1 MTIVAIVDSGVNLKH
16 RDIVAKLWRN
26 IAEIPGNGIDDD
38 SNGAV
43 DDVHGFDALASAGL
57 SASLL
62 NDGDP
67 QGHGTHVAGIVAR
80 LSPKSKIM
88 PIRILDADGNG
99 RMSDALFAW
108 SYALEN
114 GAKVIN
120 NSFGVV
126 GLPPAEFSFME
137 EAVRFGR
144 KKYGAVFVVAAGNQS
159 NNNDILP
166 GTPANV
172 SGMISVGATTA
183 SGGVASFSNFGKTS
197 VHLFAPGE
205 RIVSSDA
212 FNSSGSTI
220 KNGTSQAAPMVS
232 AVLANFSGKKKNISA
247 SALEQ
252 KLFKSLKPSQQ
263 LAGVSVSG
271 SLLASG
277 MTRKITRLSP
287 KARSLRS
294 SSVDHVTGQRR
305 RDRLIG
311 VLDPSTGVTQ
321 KDVENDLLCKGN
333 SCIDPPVWPFEN
345 IAIFHV
351 NKSSRRSSGGCVG
364 SRHRSDR
371 VFDKPRKL
379 NSSAKAFN
387 QMVDSGFFQSLEWDA
402 VVQLASADIP
412 SRTNSVHS
420 GLLETFA
427 P

>member
-16 RDIVAKLWRN
+16 RDIVTKLWKN
-26 IAEIPGNGIDDD
+26 SAEIPGNGIDDD
-38 SNGAV
+38 FNGAV

-67 QGHGTHVAGIVAR
+67 QGHGTHVAGIVTR

-333 SCIDPPVWPFEN
+333 SFIEPPVWPFEN

-371 VFDKPRKL
+371 VFDNPRK
-379 NSSAKAFN
+379 SIPSVKAFR
-387 QMVDSGFFQSLEWDA
+387 QVVDTGFFKSVEWDA
-402 VVQLASADIP
+402 VVTLASSDAYSMD
-412 SRTNSVHS
+412 SSVHS
-420 GLLETFA
+420 GLPEIIA

>member
-26 IAEIPGNGIDDD
+26 TAEIPGNGVDDD

-144 KKYGAVFVVAAGNQS
+144 EKYGAVFVAAAGNQS
-159 NNNDILP
+159 NNNDTLQ

-172 SGMISVGATTA
+172 PGMISVGATTA
-183 SGGVASFSNFGKTS
+183 SGGVASFSNFGKNS

-212 FNSSGSTI
+212 FTLSGSTI

-232 AVLANFSGKKKNISA
+232 AVLAKFSDKNKNISA
-247 SALEQ
+247 LELEQ
-252 KLFKSLKPSQQ
+252 KLFKGLKPSKK
-263 LAGVSVSG
+263 LADVSVSG
-271 SLLASG
+271 SLLAS
-277 MTRKITRLSP
+277 RLIKKLTRLSP
-287 KARSLRS
+287 KSRSLRS
-294 SSVDHVTGQRR
+294 ASIDPVTGQRR

-311 VLDPSTGVTQ
+311 VLDQSTGVTQ

-333 SCIDPPVWPFEN
+333 SFVDAPEWPFEN
-345 IAIFHV
+345 IAIFQV
-351 NKSSRRSSGGCVG
+351 NQSSRRASGGCRG

-402 VVQLASADIP
+402 VVQLASPDIP
-412 SRTNSVHS
+412 SMTNSVHS

>member
-144 KKYGAVFVVAAGNQS
+144 EKYGAVFVAAAGNQS
-159 NNNDILP
+159 NNNDIL
-166 GTPANV
+166 
-172 SGMISVGATTA
+172 
-183 SGGVASFSNFGKTS
+183 
-197 VHLFAPGE
+197 
-205 RIVSSDA
+205 
-212 FNSSGSTI
+212 
-220 KNGTSQAAPMVS
+220 Q
-232 AVLANFSGKKKNISA
+232 
-247 SALEQ
+247 
-252 KLFKSLKPSQQ
+252 
-263 LAGVSVSG
+263 
-271 SLLASG
+271 
-277 MTRKITRLSP
+277 
-287 KARSLRS
+287 
-294 SSVDHVTGQRR
+294 
-305 RDRLIG
+305 
-311 VLDPSTGVTQ
+311 
-321 KDVENDLLCKGN
+321 
-333 SCIDPPVWPFEN
+333 
-345 IAIFHV
+345 
-351 NKSSRRSSGGCVG
+351 
-364 SRHRSDR
+364 
-371 VFDKPRKL
+371 
-379 NSSAKAFN
+379 
-387 QMVDSGFFQSLEWDA
+387 
-402 VVQLASADIP
+402 
-412 SRTNSVHS
+412 
-420 GLLETFA
+420 GLLLTSLA
-427 P
+427 